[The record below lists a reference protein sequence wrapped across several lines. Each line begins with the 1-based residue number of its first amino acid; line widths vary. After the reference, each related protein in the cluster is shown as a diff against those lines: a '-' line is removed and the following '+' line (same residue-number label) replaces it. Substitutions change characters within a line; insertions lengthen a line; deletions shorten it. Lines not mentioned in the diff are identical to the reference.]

1 MTNKIDCIIWD
12 SANKNFKFLFRKR
25 LFDLI
30 PTAFSDKNHKH
41 TFLLGG
47 VHFFLTV
54 GDTPED
60 PDMTASA
67 LISGHLY
74 STTSICIYKPKIV
87 QICIKQLMSNYYYR
101 NLKHAMNT
109 LLDHN

>member
-1 MTNKIDCIIWD
+1 MTKKIECIIWD
-12 SANKNFKFLFRKR
+12 SANKNFKFLFRNR

-30 PTAFSDKNHKH
+30 PVAFSDKKHKH
-41 TFLLGG
+41 TFKLGG
-47 VHFFLTV
+47 LYFFLDF

-67 LISGHLY
+67 LLSGHLY

-87 QICIKQLMSNYYYR
+87 KTCIKHLMSYHYYR
-101 NLKHAMNT
+101 KLKDTMNLLIHSE
-109 LLDHN
+109 